1 MGKHR
6 QIRMKGAIIL
16 TLLMST
22 SLTGCIYVERQPETR
37 QDSSDIDLQRAIERE
52 LDNQRR
58 TQEKILENAAEQNR
72 QIIEGSQKRMAEFN
86 KQFQY

>member
-1 MGKHR
+1 METHR

>member
-1 MGKHR
+1 MGTHR
-6 QIRMKGAIIL
+6 QIRMRGAIIL

-22 SLTGCIYVERQPETR
+22 SLAGCIYVERQPETR
-37 QDSSDIDLQRAIERE
+37 QDSSDIDLQREIEKE
-52 LDNQRR
+52 LDSQRR
-58 TQEKILENAAEQNR
+58 TREKMFENAAEQNR